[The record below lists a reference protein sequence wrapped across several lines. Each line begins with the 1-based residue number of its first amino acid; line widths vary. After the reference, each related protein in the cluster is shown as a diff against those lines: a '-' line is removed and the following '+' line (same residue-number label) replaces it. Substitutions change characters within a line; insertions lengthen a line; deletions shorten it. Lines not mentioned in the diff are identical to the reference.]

1 MNTDAGMLGL
11 FGEVQKPQE
20 QPKPKKGESEAS
32 SQRKVIGLAAVQSA
46 MPGETSE
53 VSWASKFVLL
63 AMGGVLCP
71 GVHSR
76 AELKY
81 LLIKLTDFKDYNWCG
96 HVVQHFRSEMK
107 TLLTSTSLTTANIDF
122 NLLMI
127 CVCQK
132 FSGKPK
138 QKLEG
143 APLCSV
149 SEHSELEEELNKL
162 QVITGGGVELNLLPL
177 VPPKDISMV
186 TVPKV

>member
-1 MNTDAGMLGL
+1 MESVGGVFVYNQDNIQQMNTDAGMLGL

-53 VSWASKFVLL
+53 
-63 AMGGVLCP
+63 
-71 GVHSR
+71 
-76 AELKY
+76 
-81 LLIKLTDFKDYNWCG
+81 
-96 HVVQHFRSEMK
+96 HFRSEMK